1 MADWT
6 DPSTWRDA
14 GKFAPVLTDASKA
27 IAEARK
33 HGQAQIPVEVA
44 EMLVS
49 VLQGHQKTVMDVSQV
64 AGKLVSY
71 VTAAHEQRGQEVE
84 TLRHLIK
91 STRQLERAVATLT
104 KRLQKLEDRSTRA
117 RKQ

>member
-14 GKFAPVLTDASKA
+14 GKFAPALTDASKA
-27 IAEARK
+27 IADAKKRGDS
-33 HGQAQIPVEVA
+33 HVPIEVA
-44 EMLVS
+44 EALVC
-49 VLQGHQKTVMDVSQV
+49 VLQGHQKALTDVSQV

-71 VTAAHEQRGQEVE
+71 VTATHEQRGHEIE

-91 STRQLERAVATLT
+91 TTRHLEKSVT
-104 KRLQKLEDRSTRA
+104 KLAKRTEKLEDRAARA
-117 RKQ
+117 RAH